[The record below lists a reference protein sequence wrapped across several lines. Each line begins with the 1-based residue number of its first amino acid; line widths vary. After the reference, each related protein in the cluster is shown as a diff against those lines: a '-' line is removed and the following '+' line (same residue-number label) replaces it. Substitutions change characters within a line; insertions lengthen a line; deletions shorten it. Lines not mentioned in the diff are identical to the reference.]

1 MDKLENVAAEIEEH
15 IEDIT
20 NDLTDVN
27 CRKVKVEKELEENR
41 QAVRVLRVRCQMND
55 AKIGRLETQLNE
67 LNVKNDGIVEE
78 YIRVS
83 LLQVSKRIK
92 GHTYLKKQLKAAG
105 LFKYI

>member
-1 MDKLENVAAEIEEH
+1 MLLQKLKNIL
-15 IEDIT
+15 

-27 CRKVKVEKELEENR
+27 RRKVKVEKELEENR

-67 LNVKNDGIVEE
+67 LNVKNDGLVEE